1 MRHWL
6 AIYKGWYEKHIL
18 VVDDAVIISRLLA
31 PRPALSR
38 YKVSIA
44 RFDQNGIDRDREDP
58 PDLVTIDVFMPSG
71 DGREVIRTIRGK
83 YPTTRFLALSGAAGG
98 NLLWPA
104 SAKLRLYR
112 GEHFRYRRRDWDQ
125 EFVSIR
131 LLIVLF

>member
-1 MRHWL
+1 ML
-6 AIYKGWYEKHIL
+6 A
-18 VVDDAVIISRLLA
+18 S
-31 PRPALSR
+31 RPALSR

-44 RFDQNGIDRDREDP
+44 RFDQNRNDRNREDP